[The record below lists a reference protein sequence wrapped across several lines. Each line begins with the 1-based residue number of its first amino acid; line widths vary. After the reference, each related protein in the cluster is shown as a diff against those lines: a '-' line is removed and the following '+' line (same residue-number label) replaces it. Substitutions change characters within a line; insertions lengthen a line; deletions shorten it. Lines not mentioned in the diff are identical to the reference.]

1 MKKHAKKSRHLQAV
15 NPPATASVEI
25 PLPLLG
31 AFVGI
36 ERSYFDL
43 CIRAGQQVLDAMM
56 EQDREEL
63 CGPRWHRDLDRQAGR
78 AGTTPSE
85 VTLGGRRVRM
95 RRPRVRSR
103 AGRELDLPSF
113 AFAAHR
119 DPLDAHALNAIACGI
134 STRKYARSLDPLPE
148 DVEARATSKSSVSRR
163 YVALTTTQV
172 TTWLTTPLGD
182 RHVPI
187 VLIDGVVLGDHTVV
201 IALGID
207 IEGKKQVLGL
217 REGHTETTAVVTGL
231 LQDLVA
237 RGLDPTRARLFV
249 IDGARAL
256 SSAIGH
262 VFGSLAAIQRCQ
274 IHKRRN
280 ILGHLPEHMHASVR
294 SVLRDAWE
302 TTDAAL
308 ATRRLERLAAS
319 LETAHPGAA
328 AAVRE
333 GLDDTL
339 TLQRLG
345 VSGALYQKLRSTNA
359 IENLNSGIATYA
371 RNVKRWRGG
380 SMVVRWVS
388 AAIVE
393 AEKKFRRVHG
403 WLDLNTLVAALS
415 DLEPD
420 EHQEASTE
428 RIA

>member
-1 MKKHAKKSRHLQAV
+1 
-15 NPPATASVEI
+15 
-25 PLPLLG
+25 
-31 AFVGI
+31 
-36 ERSYFDL
+36 
-43 CIRAGQQVLDAMM
+43 
-56 EQDREEL
+56 
-63 CGPRWHRDLDRQAGR
+63 
-78 AGTTPSE
+78 
-85 VTLGGRRVRM
+85 
-95 RRPRVRSR
+95 
-103 AGRELDLPSF
+103 
-113 AFAAHR
+113 
-119 DPLDAHALNAIACGI
+119 
-134 STRKYARSLDPLPE
+134 
-148 DVEARATSKSSVSRR
+148 
-163 YVALTTTQV
+163 
-172 TTWLTTPLGD
+172 
-182 RHVPI
+182 
-187 VLIDGVVLGDHTVV
+187 
-201 IALGID
+201 
-207 IEGKKQVLGL
+207 
-217 REGHTETTAVVTGL
+217 
-231 LQDLVA
+231 
-237 RGLDPTRARLFV
+237 
-249 IDGARAL
+249 
-256 SSAIGH
+256 
-262 VFGSLAAIQRCQ
+262 
-274 IHKRRN
+274 
-280 ILGHLPEHMHASVR
+280 MHANVR

-328 AAVRE
+328 ASVRE

>member
-1 MKKHAKKSRHLQAV
+1 MSGSPIRSIV
-15 NPPATASVEI
+15 Y
-25 PLPLLG
+25 
-31 AFVGI
+31 GI
-36 ERSYFDL
+36 
-43 CIRAGQQVLDAMM
+43 
-56 EQDREEL
+56 L
-63 CGPRWHRDLDRQAGR
+63 CGATR
-78 AGTTPSE
+78 
-85 VTLGGRRVRM
+85 
-95 RRPRVRSR
+95 
-103 AGRELDLPSF
+103 
-113 AFAAHR
+113 
-119 DPLDAHALNAIACGI
+119 LDAHALNAIACGI

-280 ILGHLPEHMHASVR
+280 ILGHLPEHMHANVR

-328 AAVRE
+328 ASVRE

>member
-172 TTWLTTPLGD
+172 TTWLTTPLGA

-217 REGHTETTAVVTGL
+217 REGHTETTAVGR
-231 LQDLVA
+231 DL
-237 RGLDPTRARLFV
+237 TRSQQL
-249 IDGARAL
+249 
-256 SSAIGH
+256 
-262 VFGSLAAIQRCQ
+262 
-274 IHKRRN
+274 
-280 ILGHLPEHMHASVR
+280 
-294 SVLRDAWE
+294 
-302 TTDAAL
+302 
-308 ATRRLERLAAS
+308 TR
-319 LETAHPGAA
+319 
-328 AAVRE
+328 
-333 GLDDTL
+333 
-339 TLQRLG
+339 
-345 VSGALYQKLRSTNA
+345 
-359 IENLNSGIATYA
+359 I
-371 RNVKRWRGG
+371 
-380 SMVVRWVS
+380 
-388 AAIVE
+388 
-393 AEKKFRRVHG
+393 
-403 WLDLNTLVAALS
+403 
-415 DLEPD
+415 
-420 EHQEASTE
+420 
-428 RIA
+428 